1 MLRES
6 FLNVHWLSCFR
17 AGCFLP
23 TNYLTLRIF
32 MKTIC
37 SFHFEQKLKQ
47 LNIIFLIVYLL
58 WKEKQSLFFLQ
69 SANFL
74 QKYKIEQIQ
83 TVKTNLP
90 YTSSCSIFK
99 SNLIIPLKES
109 LKNISSCCVIFL
121 TYIFLNL
128 CPFHSWRS
136 AIFLRSVTM
145 TTHRPSLVTHA
156 RDIWW
161 TLDFANAFVSPGVN
175 SRGELVTLA

>member
-1 MLRES
+1 MFGNEGEG
-6 FLNVHWLSCFR
+6 FLHACIS
-17 AGCFLP
+17 
-23 TNYLTLRIF
+23 
-32 MKTIC
+32 
-37 SFHFEQKLKQ
+37 S
-47 LNIIFLIVYLL
+47 IIFLIMPLV
-58 WKEKQSLFFLQ
+58 KREAESIFLQ

-128 CPFHSWRS
+128 CPFHS
-136 AIFLRSVTM
+136 
-145 TTHRPSLVTHA
+145 
-156 RDIWW
+156 
-161 TLDFANAFVSPGVN
+161 
-175 SRGELVTLA
+175 